1 MPSNKLGRSI
11 SVNSILLALFAVV
24 GAFMLAGTA
33 QLTKSRIAENARAQL
48 LANLGQLLPEHFYN
62 NDPYAA
68 ALNYGDIYNATKA
81 PLLDRENDNSARLLN
96 LYPAMIDTRRT
107 AFVADVVAFN
117 GYSGKIRMLVGV
129 MTESKGNGVLL
140 GVRVID
146 HKETPGLGDKI
157 DVRKSDWIKQ
167 FAGKSMFLDKRQ
179 FKMSKNGGDIDAL
192 SGATISSRAVA
203 KTAQQVLTYYQ
214 LNGKAVFDK

>member
-1 MPSNKLGRSI
+1 MPNSKLGRSI
-11 SVNSILLALFAVV
+11 SVNGVLLALFAVI

-33 QLTKSRIAENARAQL
+33 QLTKSRIQENARQQL
-48 LANLGQLLPEHFYN
+48 LTNLEQLLPNNYYN
-62 NDPYAA
+62 NDPYADA
-68 ALNYGDIYNATKA
+68 RNFGDIYNASKA
-81 PLLDRENDNSARLLN
+81 PLLDQDNDNSARLLN
-96 LYPAMIDTRRT
+96 LYPALIDARRT

-167 FAGKSMFLDKRQ
+167 FAGKSMFDDERQ
-179 FKMSKNGGDIDAL
+179 FKMSKNSGAIDAL

-203 KTAQQVLTYYQ
+203 KTAQQVLTYYKH
-214 LNGKAVFDK
+214 NGKAVFDK